1 MCPQGKTIH
10 PRTHCRLVYIRY
22 CRSACDRGARSVGQR
37 AKVIVERMILL
48 HYDDD
53 VVDILQAVLGEG
65 FLRTGRTNEQK
76 KSAHRSN
83 RCFLQSEPPGL
94 FFPEGGAL
102 SIAGEYCDCIVTI
115 R

>member
-48 HYDDD
+48 HDDND
-53 VVDILQAVLGEG
+53 VIYFLQAGLG
-65 FLRTGRTNEQK
+65 
-76 KSAHRSN
+76 
-83 RCFLQSEPPGL
+83 QS
-94 FFPEGGAL
+94 
-102 SIAGEYCDCIVTI
+102 
-115 R
+115 